1 MWTCSET
8 VALSIWF
15 SRLTMRLTLESQ
27 SNPLKWFRWFN
38 AIMMAFVTFKEQ
50 IQTHR
55 TGLNLTQKPLMT
67 SFRSNTDL
75 TLI

>member
-15 SRLTMRLTLESQ
+15 SRLTLESQ

-38 AIMMAFVTFKEQ
+38 AIMMAFLTFDEQ
-50 IQTHR
+50 IEIQTHR